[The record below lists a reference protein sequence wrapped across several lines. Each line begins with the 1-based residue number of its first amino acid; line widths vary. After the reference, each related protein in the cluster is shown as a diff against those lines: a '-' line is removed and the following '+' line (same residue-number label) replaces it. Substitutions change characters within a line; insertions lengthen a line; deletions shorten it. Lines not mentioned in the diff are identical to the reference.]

1 MENRTSNV
9 MGWYVVLLN
18 AVMGSAMA
26 AHFSQFSMTV
36 MQLSRFMDAPLETLL
51 LSDIVKSFAI
61 VVGMMISGAVYK
73 RLGMRR
79 TFAISIMLLV
89 IPQLLIPYNQSI
101 PLLFLLKIFQGLNA
115 IIFPLFLI
123 GIFQWMPDY
132 NQGIATA
139 LFNGIFFGGGGI
151 GALLSGYAINLFGWI
166 GSYWALAL
174 ISLLLGVIWI
184 FTIKEKNEEV
194 FKSHNES
201 GSKAIY
207 REIVKM
213 PLTWILIL
221 VFVAYT
227 WVIQVINVNM
237 PIFVETIGYNPINIG
252 RVMTAASIGMII
264 SSIISGSLS
273 DYMAG
278 RSESKVLAR
287 TIVILFGAVI
297 IIVASIL
304 LVVLD
309 LKSFKTL
316 YSVVFL
322 FSFGGAWGLGAFW
335 SIVSELFE
343 GEALS
348 VVTGFTGGA
357 ADLSMPFAPIVVGV
371 IFGANGLW
379 DMAWLSCMLIGL
391 ISGLAGVY
399 LIWSNKNRLL
409 RNESCYQK
417 NPFEVN

>member
-1 MENRTSNV
+1 
-9 MGWYVVLLN
+9 
-18 AVMGSAMA
+18 
-26 AHFSQFSMTV
+26 
-36 MQLSRFMDAPLETLL
+36 
-51 LSDIVKSFAI
+51 
-61 VVGMMISGAVYK
+61 
-73 RLGMRR
+73 
-79 TFAISIMLLV
+79 
-89 IPQLLIPYNQSI
+89 
-101 PLLFLLKIFQGLNA
+101 
-115 IIFPLFLI
+115 
-123 GIFQWMPDY
+123 
-132 NQGIATA
+132 
-139 LFNGIFFGGGGI
+139 
-151 GALLSGYAINLFGWI
+151 
-166 GSYWALAL
+166 
-174 ISLLLGVIWI
+174 
-184 FTIKEKNEEV
+184 
-194 FKSHNES
+194 
-201 GSKAIY
+201 
-207 REIVKM
+207 M

-237 PIFVETIGYNPINIG
+237 PIFVETIGYSPINIG
-252 RVMTAASIGMII
+252 KVMTAASIGMII

-273 DYMAG
+273 DNMAC

-316 YSVVFL
+316 YSIVFL

-357 ADLSMPFAPIVVGV
+357 ADLSMPLAPIVVGV
-371 IFGANGLW
+371 IFGARGLW
-379 DMAWLSCMLIGL
+379 DMAWLSCMLMGL

-399 LIWSNKNRLL
+399 LIWLNK
-409 RNESCYQK
+409 K
-417 NPFEVN
+417 